1 MRFNTFFVLLSAA
14 SALALVTP
22 FKRDVPAVKADLDD
36 LYHQFGILYS
46 NANSG
51 PPTKAVAEIIQR
63 SNLIVQR
70 LEKAT
75 TDTRAIAIY
84 IIGAEPR
91 IRDKAHAEAVI
102 VRYLDKLKPATSKF
116 SDALVTKSPS
126 DLKDKFTG
134 VKKDIID
141 TLDKAIAVY
150 SSPNAT
156 TSFA

>member
-1 MRFNTFFVLLSAA
+1 MCFNTFFVLLSAA

-75 TDTRAIAIY
+75 TDTRAIATFNEADGKSILASY
-84 IIGAEPR
+84 ERCRDRAIAALRNIIGAEPR

-116 SDALVTKSPS
+116 SDALSLPS
-126 DLKDKFTG
+126 L
-134 VKKDIID
+134 
-141 TLDKAIAVY
+141 L
-150 SSPNAT
+150 
-156 TSFA
+156 